1 MLITHLSRH
10 AILSPPL
17 QVHLLILLLT
27 SWALPL
33 AHDIPRGMHVH
44 LDNVCN
50 CGDIRNGEQLIE
62 GAKMVMSGSVTIT
75 SFILRVKLKGANLQ
89 APCADIVSLFL
100 SRWRCF
106 ICSIF
111 TWMQMRNFLLG
122 YICFSCIGVGCA
134 AFVFNLC
141 KVGVP
146 SEMPPIKLTK

>member
-1 MLITHLSRH
+1 MITHLLRH

-33 AHDIPRGMHVH
+33 AHDIPRGMHMH

-50 CGDIRNGEQLIE
+50 CGDIRNGEQLIQ

-100 SRWRCF
+100 SRRGASFALYLHGCRCVTF
-106 ICSIF
+106 FWVTS
-111 TWMQMRNFLLG
+111 
-122 YICFSCIGVGCA
+122 
-134 AFVFNLC
+134 VFPASESA
-141 KVGVP
+141 VP
-146 SEMPPIKLTK
+146 H